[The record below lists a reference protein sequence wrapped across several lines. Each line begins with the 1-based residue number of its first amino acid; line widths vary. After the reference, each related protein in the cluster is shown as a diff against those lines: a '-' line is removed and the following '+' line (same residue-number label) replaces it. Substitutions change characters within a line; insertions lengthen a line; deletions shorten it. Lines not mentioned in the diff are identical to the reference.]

1 MQVVRYVDRRV
12 VVLKHIGSAR
22 TEQELVALEEN
33 GRQWYRLSQEQD
45 TLFAR
50 STEALVPDGT
60 VFLGTRHDLAHDTLK
75 AVATH
80 CGLDALCDPML
91 IDLAIMRLV
100 EPTSKLRAI
109 GLIETYFGV
118 QYAQRTLY
126 RALSSMVLHKQAVE
140 RIAVQYA
147 KEQLGDQLT
156 MVLYDVTTLYFESFK
171 ADELRI
177 PGFSKDNMAQQPQ
190 IVVGLLVT
198 REGFPLGYE
207 VFPGNTFEG
216 KTMLPM
222 LEAFVAAHG
231 VTMPTV
237 VADAAML
244 SHTLL
249 TEITA
254 RGMSYIVGA
263 RLANSSPKVT
273 KAISASLDQRDG
285 ALVRVP
291 SPHGDMVCSFSA
303 KRYKKDKRTLEQQ
316 VAKAKTLVQKGEPGK
331 RSKFV
336 KSKGSK
342 DGYEFNEA
350 LLLKATSLLG
360 IKGYCTNIPEKDLS
374 SMGVIAR
381 YHDLWQV
388 EKAFRMAKNDLAARP
403 IYHRTE
409 MAVRSHILICF
420 AAMIMGRAMEL
431 AANKPLRVIIDAL
444 WAVSDARLFHQ
455 PTSTEHRL
463 RSPVPPSTLE
473 LLRKL
478 NLSY

>member
-1 MQVVRYVDRRV
+1 
-12 VVLKHIGSAR
+12 
-22 TEQELVALEEN
+22 
-33 GRQWYRLSQEQD
+33 
-45 TLFAR
+45 
-50 STEALVPDGT
+50 
-60 VFLGTRHDLAHDTLK
+60 
-75 AVATH
+75 
-80 CGLDALCDPML
+80 
-91 IDLAIMRLV
+91 
-100 EPTSKLRAI
+100 
-109 GLIETYFGV
+109 
-118 QYAQRTLY
+118 
-126 RALSSMVLHKQAVE
+126 
-140 RIAVQYA
+140 
-147 KEQLGDQLT
+147 
-156 MVLYDVTTLYFESFK
+156 
-171 ADELRI
+171 
-177 PGFSKDNMAQQPQ
+177 
-190 IVVGLLVT
+190 
-198 REGFPLGYE
+198 
-207 VFPGNTFEG
+207 
-216 KTMLPM
+216 
-222 LEAFVAAHG
+222 
-231 VTMPTV
+231 
-237 VADAAML
+237 
-244 SHTLL
+244 
-249 TEITA
+249 
-254 RGMSYIVGA
+254 
-263 RLANSSPKVT
+263 VT
-273 KAISASLDQRDG
+273 KAISASLGQRDG

-420 AAMIMGRAMEL
+420 AAMIMGRTMEL
-431 AANKPLRVIIDAL
+431 ATNKPLRVIIDAL

-473 LLRKL
+473 TNGRSRVEKK
-478 NLSY
+478 